1 MRRET
6 ADARKADARHEMKDV
21 SQVSRLKPRRVS
33 GLMSRVQQSKISIR
47 FYNDRE
53 VRAIWDDA
61 ASKWWFS
68 VLDIVA
74 AINRE
79 PDYAK
84 TRNYWKWLKAK
95 LKREDGQLVSATT
108 QLKLNAPDGKRRMSD
123 VLDADGVIALA
134 KKIPNE
140 RATAFLDWFLY
151 SDNTIDG
158 QSKKKAYTLFE
169 SGLLKNL
176 EPGSVKCLQQIHA
189 YLFGGLY
196 DFAGQIRTKNI
207 SKGGFTFA
215 NALHFQT
222 TLPAIEHMPETTF
235 DEIVDKYVEM
245 NVAHP
250 FMEGNGRST
259 RIWLDLMLK
268 RSLKKCV
275 DWSRVDKR
283 AYLEAM
289 RESVSNSAKLKELLV
304 AALTDKIDDREM
316 FMKGI
321 DYSYYYEEPE

>member
-1 MRRET
+1 M
-6 ADARKADARHEMKDV
+6 
-21 SQVSRLKPRRVS
+21 Q
-33 GLMSRVQQSKISIR
+33 KISIR

-53 VRAIWDDA
+53 VRAVWDDA

-84 TRNYWKWLKAK
+84 TRNYWKFLKAK
-95 LKREDGQLVSATT
+95 LKQAKDELVSATT
-108 QLKLNAPDGKRRMSD
+108 QLRLKAADGKRYLSD

-151 SDNTIDG
+151 SDNTVDG

-176 EPGSVKCLQQIHA
+176 EPGTVKCLQQIHA

-215 NALHFQT
+215 NALHFPT

-235 DEIVDKYVEM
+235 GEIIDKYVEM

-268 RSLKKCV
+268 RLQKKCV

-289 RESVSNSAKLKELLV
+289 RESVSDSAKLKELLV